1 MVYILFS
8 RVPGD
13 IDEVNALKLQVD
25 QWRIPENLSDPNVP
39 GEDSGSFKINCYFL
53 VVCQC
58 LNVNTQRG
66 FFLSRLASLMKLW
79 YRELEEPLIP
89 MDFYKQCVSNCDD
102 PVAAI
107 AVVQSLPELNRLVLC
122 YFIHFLQVTFF
133 FFL

>member
-39 GEDSGSFKINCYFL
+39 GEDGGSFKINCYFL
-53 VVCQC
+53 LVCQC

-66 FFLSRLASLMKLW
+66 FFFVPFSLAD
-79 YRELEEPLIP
+79 E
-89 MDFYKQCVSNCDD
+89 
-102 PVAAI
+102 
-107 AVVQSLPELNRLVLC
+107 AVVSGAGGASHPNGLL
-122 YFIHFLQVTFF
+122 
-133 FFL
+133 